1 MHNNNSII
9 KTIKKGLDFL
19 LFLDLYKKVSTTTN
33 KSVTMMPIKWSFPDK
48 WWYSQYARLW
58 LAPRNNEKTQDHLEK
73 VW

>member
-33 KSVTMMPIKWSFPDK
+33 KSVTMMPIKGSFPDK
-48 WWYSQYARLW
+48 WWYS
-58 LAPRNNEKTQDHLEK
+58 E
-73 VW
+73 